1 MTTRREGTEDT
12 FNELVALLRRNEDGE
27 KHAADVEVD
36 MRRLLMMARDA
47 YLRDQL
53 VQVQGVRRITQITKA
68 ATHTVTQRICA
79 GILGNLARS
88 ERGRLSASS
97 CDRWNCVSHWHQCP
111 LSMLLWNTHASG
123 DNELM
128 RVSAA
133 ALLAFSTQNQC
144 QRHLDTLAGIPVL
157 LSLLNAKQ
165 ADGAAT
171 DVAIYA
177 AATLWNICKAPALL
191 LKLETIY
198 GILRDQLTRKLSNL
212 LVAPLEPFQLYLT
225 PTGERGMPVLL
236 EFDGENLNVLITASI
251 STQLSVVLS
260 IENYTA
266 ESGKL
271 DTHFFCDVCVVKTPL
286 CYWDF
291 LAAHAQHE
299 QLLTENMFKSVG
311 ITRVPSTPAM
321 VPPVSK
327 RSMSRSAETEAHLH
341 QHQEESTANKS
352 VADFDEEDR
361 SPWPSVMLFD
371 RNAKLVGVGDKCF
384 QIPASSRDPEVYIL
398 KVRYVSTR
406 AYAATRQERAIP
418 KKENGDNNTEAPI
431 SNNWE
436 VSFAHQSAL
445 DIPLVP
451 GNAIFWPARFT
462 RDILALE
469 YTRRTV
475 DELEHAFLYEF
486 QGEQPHDKTFSIG
499 CGLLDTANPFS
510 SAASPL
516 SSAQGLWMNL
526 TPRKGICMKL
536 LAAQLGNLKKI
547 QDVHILHTKKGKSGV
562 RKLRKPHYP
571 GQQLNKIAVDTT

>member
-36 MRRLLMMARDA
+36 MRRLLMMARDS

-53 VQVQGVRRITQITKA
+53 VQVQGVRRITQIAKA
-68 ATHTVTQRICA
+68 ATNTVTQRICA

-97 CDRWNCVSHWHQCP
+97 CDSRWAM
-111 LSMLLWNTHASG
+111 LSEE
-123 DNELM
+123 D
-128 RVSAA
+128 
-133 ALLAFSTQNQC
+133 
-144 QRHLDTLAGIPVL
+144 I
-157 LSLLNAKQ
+157 
-165 ADGAAT
+165 AT
-171 DVAIYA
+171 I
-177 AATLWNICKAPALL
+177 
-191 LKLETIY
+191 
-198 GILRDQLTRKLSNL
+198 
-212 LVAPLEPFQLYLT
+212 
-225 PTGERGMPVLL
+225 
-236 EFDGENLNVLITASI
+236 
-251 STQLSVVLS
+251 
-260 IENYTA
+260 TA

-406 AYAATRQERAIP
+406 AYATTRQERAIP

-431 SNNWE
+431 SNKWE
-436 VSFAHQSAL
+436 VSFAHQGAL

-469 YTRRTV
+469 YTRSTV

-562 RKLRKPHYP
+562 RKLRKPHFP